1 MVVFDLTDLY
11 SLSSCPKWLEDA
23 LKANVVRPLVFL
35 VGTKRDLL
43 VMFRQKWAA
52 KLEFVWLTSI
62 SNSLKPMQSDAAYK
76 NVEQHAT
83 RMSQALQAEYWSVS
97 SKSGLNVDNFFRR
110 VAALTFDLSVA
121 NEFDE
126 TGLTSKQIGQ
136 GLSKCT
142 IFQTRR
148 QSKCP
153 FIHLFPFNSPEKERE
168 QSTWQTSQKI
178 GLLQL
183 KIRFLFTVKYVLWN
197 K

>member
-1 MVVFDLTDLY
+1 
-11 SLSSCPKWLEDA
+11 
-23 LKANVVRPLVFL
+23 
-35 VGTKRDLL
+35 
-43 VMFRQKWAA
+43 
-52 KLEFVWLTSI
+52 
-62 SNSLKPMQSDAAYK
+62 MQSDAAYK

-136 GLSKCT
+136 GLSKYL
-142 IFQTRR
+142 IFQMRR

-153 FIHLFPFNSPEKERE
+153 FIHLFSLNSPEKERE
-168 QSTWQTSQKI
+168 QST
-178 GLLQL
+178 
-183 KIRFLFTVKYVLWN
+183 
-197 K
+197 